1 MEIKR
6 GKQIKQMF
14 NEYLEVNYNLLNQRA
29 KLTQEMIVVELLTMI
44 EVQLDRLA
52 NKAKVLLLKKE
63 VLVTP
68 PISQWNFKFKL
79 SERNN
84 LN

>member
-68 PISQWNFKFKL
+68 PISQCNFKFKL

>member
-68 PISQWNFKFKL
+68 PISQWNFKF
-79 SERNN
+79 
-84 LN
+84 